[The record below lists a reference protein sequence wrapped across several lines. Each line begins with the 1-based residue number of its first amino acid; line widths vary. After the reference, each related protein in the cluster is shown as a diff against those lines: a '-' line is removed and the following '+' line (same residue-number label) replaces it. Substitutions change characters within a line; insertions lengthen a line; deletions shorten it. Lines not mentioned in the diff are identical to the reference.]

1 MSFLELLIR
10 PNNDKTNAFQYERL
24 RSPYLGVCSSSGQYC
39 KENNNFGSDE
49 ACVLQN
55 EENTIVYVPIRILYL
70 SWLHLNQKGLSLNL
84 CLQL

>member
-24 RSPYLGVCSSSGQYC
+24 RSLYLGVCSSLGQYC
-39 KENNNFGSDE
+39 EDNNNFGSNE

-55 EENTIVYVPIRILYL
+55 EENSIVYVTIRVIFLYL
-70 SWLHLNQKGLSLNL
+70 TWLPLNQKGLS
-84 CLQL
+84 